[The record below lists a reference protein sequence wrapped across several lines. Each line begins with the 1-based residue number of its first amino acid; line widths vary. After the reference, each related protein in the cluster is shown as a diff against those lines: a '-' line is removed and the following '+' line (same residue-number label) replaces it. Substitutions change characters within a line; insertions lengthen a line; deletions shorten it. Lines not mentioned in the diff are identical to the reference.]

1 MKGFF
6 WSIALLALSAGS
18 AIAQSLECNL
28 FTSDGTPAPVPVFF
42 VLDHPYRRAVARNG
56 AVFALEV
63 EERRY
68 RLSRRETDG
77 SARVFVIDRDTGY
90 GAWGLTGVPNAAAG
104 LLRCFR
110 APPRL

>member
-6 WSIALLALSAGS
+6 WSVAFLALSAGP
-18 AIAQSLECNL
+18 AVAQSLECNL

-42 VLDHPYRRAVARNG
+42 ALDQPNRRAVARNG

-77 SARVFVIDRDTGY
+77 SARVFVIDRNTGY
-90 GAWGLTGVPNAAAG
+90 GAWGLSGVPNAATG
-104 LLRCFR
+104 SLRCSR